1 MPATKG
7 FNPVRGAWGD
17 NTGGVAASGGN
28 RGMSGIGGK
37 QGKMTATPF
46 IGHHQQPMLN
56 QSDAENFS

>member
-1 MPATKG
+1 MPGTKG

-17 NTGGVAASGGN
+17 NTSGVAVGA

-46 IGHHQQPMLN
+46 IGHH
-56 QSDAENFS
+56 

>member
-17 NTGGVAASGGN
+17 NTGGVAASAGA

-46 IGHHQQPMLN
+46 IGHHQQP
-56 QSDAENFS
+56 